1 MKNAFIRTCLLSNPT
16 SSETLFAFVFAR
28 CSWKVSFES
37 SLMPSIFYRILLL
50 ISMLPIWSVKAS
62 SLFVNQCHF
71 SGLFFKRF
79 LSNLW
84 DRALEGSSNSWIRLQ
99 ILSIIYIGCYR
110 LYDLQ
115 RLCLSRWEINLPEK
129 RLIIMIE
136 PEIQV
141 IFFWLITQ
149 PALNCSNL
157 TMNARTRCE
166 ICCKLIWKTPEQY
179 CSVVF
184 IANFDHILHLALVF
198 LLLTLNM

>member
-1 MKNAFIRTCLLSNPT
+1 MQYLNQNVKNAFIRTCLLSNPT

-28 CSWKVSFES
+28 CSSKVSFES

-50 ISMLPIWSVKAS
+50 ISMLSIWSVKAS

-84 DRALEGSSNSWIRLQ
+84 DRALEGSSNAWIRLQ

-136 PEIQV
+136 PQIQV
-141 IFFWLITQ
+141 IFFWLIT
-149 PALNCSNL
+149 
-157 TMNARTRCE
+157 
-166 ICCKLIWKTPEQY
+166 
-179 CSVVF
+179 
-184 IANFDHILHLALVF
+184 
-198 LLLTLNM
+198 